1 MLVTT
6 YGSPAS
12 HRSGAA
18 VSKIG
23 TGSVF
28 GHGAVRTTCGS
39 ETRVWPFASSTT
51 CNVAST
57 PNGKPSTTWLCAPA
71 SRVWVGVD
79 PAWSP

>member
-39 ETRVWPFASSTT
+39 ETRV
-51 CNVAST
+51 
-57 PNGKPSTTWLCAPA
+57 
-71 SRVWVGVD
+71 
-79 PAWSP
+79 